1 MTRDPTRLREAM
13 RRAPRP
19 LHERIARTHELEI
32 QPLWHQP
39 FADLQLRALG
49 DKVSGAILEVAC
61 GTGHLTAELL
71 RRHEGKGR
79 LVATEASSALLER
92 ARSRSRGVGGPPLFL
107 RVHDPAQKLPFAE
120 ETFDVVVA
128 GPDVS
133 HAPDPAAA
141 LADLFRV
148 TKPGGRVLIAWPLSS
163 SFAEPLD
170 LLDEVL
176 ARMGRLVAKELLKQ
190 HRARVPDAGSLA
202 SLMTNAGFEAVD
214 VQSTR
219 WELLF
224 RSGREFFYAP
234 LVETG
239 PLPEWRTV
247 ASEDGE
253 MLEVFLAWKETID
266 TYYQNR
272 VFAVTAI
279 GACASARRPDAPA
292 DAEKTA

>member
-32 QPLWHQP
+32 QPLWQQP

-49 DKVSGAILEVAC
+49 ERLNGAVLEVAC
-61 GTGHLTAELL
+61 GAGHLTVELL

-92 ARSRSRGVGGPPLFL
+92 ARSRSRGAGGPPLFL

-141 LADLFRV
+141 FADLFRV
-148 TKPGGRVLIAWPLSS
+148 TKPGGRAVIAWPLSS

-176 ARMGRLVAKELLKQ
+176 ARMGRLVARHALAQ
-190 HRARVPDAGSLA
+190 HRAKVPDAASLA
-202 SLMTNAGFEAVD
+202 RALTEAGFEEVD

-247 ASEDGE
+247 ASEDGD

-272 VFAVTAI
+272 VFAVTVI
-279 GACASARRPDAPA
+279 GACASARKPEAPA
-292 DAEKTA
+292 DSEKSA